1 MKRDLPTPDN
11 TGTDPFSSFAAADKA
26 TEEPLIRVMA
36 LHALA
41 YCERLFYL
49 EEVEEIRRTDAN
61 VYDGR
66 RLHEELQKDEEA
78 VTLELASETLG
89 LKGKLD
95 GIKRQS
101 GGWMVVEHKKGKSN
115 KGNP

>member
-1 MKRDLPTPDN
+1 MGKSHDSLIDS
-11 TGTDPFSSFAAADKA
+11 FSSFSAADKA
-26 TEEPLIRVMA
+26 ADEPLIRVMA

-49 EEVEEIRRTDAN
+49 EEVEEVRRADAQ

-66 RLHEELQKDEEA
+66 RLHEELEKDEEA
-78 VTLELASETLG
+78 ATLELASETLG

-95 GIKRQS
+95 GLIPSCGQKYTD
-101 GGWMVVEHKKGKSN
+101 ET
-115 KGNP
+115 